1 MAERLTFVDVR
12 EMNLD
17 AGLVTGQGGDGVA
30 QRHRCVGVTT
40 WVDEYSIEAFARF
53 VYPIYQ
59 LTFVVALP
67 TSHAHA
73 QLARERFELSVHIS
87 ERVLPIHL
95 RLTQTEQVEV
105 RPMQNEDV
113 DGEGHS

>member
-1 MAERLTFVDVR
+1 MNFDARLV
-12 EMNLD
+12 
-17 AGLVTGQGGDGVA
+17 AGQGGDGVA

-40 WVDEYSIEAFARF
+40 WVDEYSIEALARF

-59 LTFVVALP
+59 LTFVVTLA
-67 TSHAHA
+67 TCDAHA
-73 QLARERFELSVHIS
+73 QLARECFELSVYIR

-105 RPMQNEDV
+105 RSMQNEDV
-113 DGEGHS
+113 GR